1 MAFLIS
7 ESIRAKLLAKHDVT
21 EKEVMECFANRE
33 GDIFRDTRERHLTD
47 PPTLWF
53 VAETNRGRKLKVCYV
68 QKGKRVHLKTA
79 FAANPAEI
87 SLYERLN
94 AWR

>member
-1 MAFLIS
+1 MALIIS
-7 ESIRAKLLAKHDVT
+7 DSIRAKLLAKHDVT
-21 EKEVMECFANRE
+21 GREVQECFANRA
-33 GDIFRDTRERHLTD
+33 GGIFRDTRERHLTD

-53 VAETNRGRKLKVCYV
+53 VAETNKGRKLKVCYV
-68 QKGKRVHLKTA
+68 QEGRAVHLKTA

-94 AWR
+94 TRR